1 MNRKQIAIEFA
12 ESLKHPEIMK
22 IILFD
27 SVARG
32 DDIDK
37 SDIDVMIITNKESDK
52 FKIDDDVYGRV
63 LDNMTQYDVY
73 ISVKIIPK
81 NHYEKYRNRSFYRN
95 VDNDGVLIG
104 R

>member
-22 IILFD
+22 IILFG

-32 DDIDK
+32 DDSEE
-37 SDIDVMIITNKESDK
+37 SDIDVMIITNEESDK
-52 FKIDDDVYGRV
+52 FKIDGDVYGRV
-63 LDNMTQYDVY
+63 VDNIAQYDVY

-81 NHYEKYRNRSFYRN
+81 NHYEKYRNRTFYRN
-95 VDNDGVLIG
+95 VEKDGVLIG
-104 R
+104 

>member
-22 IILFD
+22 IILFG

-32 DDIDK
+32 DDNEE
-37 SDIDVMIITNKESDK
+37 SDIDVIIITNEESDK
-52 FKIDDDVYGRV
+52 FKIDGDVYGKLV
-63 LDNMTQYDVY
+63 DNIVQYDVY

-81 NHYEKYRNRSFYRN
+81 NHYEKYRNRTFYKN
-95 VDNDGVLIG
+95 IEKDGVLIG
-104 R
+104 